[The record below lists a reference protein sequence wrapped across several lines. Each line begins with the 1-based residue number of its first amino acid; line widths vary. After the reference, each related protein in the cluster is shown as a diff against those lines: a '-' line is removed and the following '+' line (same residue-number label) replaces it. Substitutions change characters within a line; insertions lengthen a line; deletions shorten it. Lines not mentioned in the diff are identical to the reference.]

1 MTTWDHTQATF
12 EGWGLFDED
21 GVVALHHLSW
31 AGAFT
36 GDEAAIA
43 FVTQEAAAGSAYHQ
57 EAIRLNGT
65 TISYSTE
72 EQP

>member
-1 MTTWDHTQATF
+1 MTWDHTQAAF

-31 AGAFT
+31 ACRFT
-36 GDEAAIA
+36 SDQEAVA
-43 FVTQEAAAGSAYHQ
+43 FVTEKAEAGSAYHQ

-72 EQP
+72 EPE